1 MISTGNK
8 MPPVSMSDTASEAVS
23 QFVYVRGTLF
33 KQTKLITKRFAAT
46 MRTDNTVRET
56 VTQRSIFDSVEFKKR
71 LLLLLLV
78 PQISLNYI
86 GAGKWLTELTLGS
99 VEFRSPVGQGRRI

>member
-1 MISTGNK
+1 MAHRVN
-8 MPPVSMSDTASEAVS
+8 
-23 QFVYVRGTLF
+23 F
-33 KQTKLITKRFAAT
+33 RFSRIPQPSWST

-86 GAGKWLTELTLGS
+86 GAGKWLIELTLGS